1 MIEVSSLTKTYGKV
15 EAVRGVSFHVAPG
28 EVYGLLGP
36 NGAGKSTTINILSGL
51 VAPSSGAASIGGH
64 DVAREPLEA
73 KRILGVVP
81 QQSIVVDELSAMAN
95 CMFFGALYGVDH
107 GTLRERARALLD
119 WIELS
124 DHANKPAGTFSGGM
138 LRRLTLVLG
147 ILHEP
152 KALILDEP
160 TTGLDPQTRLLLLDR
175 IREIASR
182 GTAVLM
188 STHHLEEAERLCH
201 RVGIIDGGRIIKE
214 GTLSGLRAEVED
226 VQLFS
231 LRGTFEHEG
240 VRAVVA
246 SLTGAEIL
254 RDEHDEVVVAI
265 PTGSRQVSRLIELTA
280 TLEHVQE
287 VAIKPPSLE
296 SLFIRLTGRELRE

>member
-1 MIEVSSLTKTYGKV
+1 MIQVSSLTKFYGKV
-15 EAVRGVSFHVAPG
+15 EAVRGVSFRVAPG

-51 VAPSSGAASIGGH
+51 VAPSSGEASVGGH
-64 DVAREPLEA
+64 DVVRDSLAAR
-73 KRILGVVP
+73 RILGVVP
-81 QQSIVVDELSAMAN
+81 QQSIVIEELTALEN
-95 CMFFGALYGVDH
+95 CMFFGSLYGVATR
-107 GTLRERARALLD
+107 TLRERSRSLLD

-124 DHANKPAGTFSGGM
+124 DHARKPAGSFSGGM

-147 ILHEP
+147 IVHEP

-160 TTGLDPQTRLLLLDR
+160 TTGLDPQTRLLILDR
-175 IREIASR
+175 IREIAAD

-201 RVGIIDGGRIIKE
+201 RVGIIDEGRIIKE
-214 GTLSGLRAEVED
+214 GTLEGLRGEVAD

-231 LRGTFEHEG
+231 LRGTFDR
-240 VRAVVA
+240 VRLRNTVA
-246 SLTGAEIL
+246 QLAGAEIL
-254 RDEHDEVVVAI
+254 LDEEDEVVVAL
-265 PTGSRQVSRLIELTA
+265 PSGGAHSARLIELA
-280 TLEHVQE
+280 ASLEQVNE

>member
-1 MIEVSSLTKTYGKV
+1 MIEVTNLTKTYGKV
-15 EAVRGVSFHVAPG
+15 EAVRGVSFRVAPG

-51 VAPSSGAASIGGH
+51 TAPSSGSASIGNH
-64 DVAREPLEA
+64 DVTREPLAA

-81 QQSIVVDELSAMAN
+81 QQSIVVDEISAMAN
-95 CMFFGALYGVDH
+95 CMFFGSLYGVDRR
-107 GTLRERARALLD
+107 TLRERSRRLLD

-124 DHANKPAGTFSGGM
+124 DHANQPAGTFSGGM

-152 KALILDEP
+152 RALILDEP

-175 IREIASR
+175 IREIAAN

-201 RVGIIDGGRIIKE
+201 RVGIIDGGHIIKE
-214 GTLSGLRAEVED
+214 GTLDQLRAEVAD

-231 LRGTFEHEG
+231 LRGQFDHDR
-240 VRAVVA
+240 VRQVVGE
-246 SLTGAEIL
+246 LGDAEIL
-254 RDEHDEVVVAI
+254 RDEPGEMVVAI
-265 PTGSRQVSRLIELTA
+265 PTGSSHASRLIEIAASLQQ
-280 TLEHVQE
+280 LQE

>member
-1 MIEVSSLTKTYGKV
+1 MIQVSSLTKSYGKV
-15 EAVRGVSFHVAPG
+15 EAVRDVSFSVAPG

-36 NGAGKSTTINILSGL
+36 NGAGKSTTISILSGL
-51 VAPSSGAASIGGH
+51 VAPSSGEAKIGGH
-64 DVAREPLEA
+64 DVRREPLAA

-81 QQSIVVDELSAMAN
+81 QQSIVIDELSAMDN
-95 CMFFGALYGVDH
+95 CMFFGALYGVDSR
-107 GTLRERARALLD
+107 TLRTRARTLLD

-124 DHANKPAGTFSGGM
+124 DHASKSASQFSGGM
-138 LRRLTLVLG
+138 LRRLALVLG

-152 KALILDEP
+152 RALILDEP

-175 IREIASR
+175 IREVAAG

-201 RVGIIDGGRIIKE
+201 RVGIIDHGHIIKE
-214 GTLSGLRAEVED
+214 GTLEGLRAEVSD
-226 VQLFS
+226 VQLFN
-231 LRGTFEHEG
+231 LRGTFD
-240 VRAVVA
+240 RAKFRQMVA
-246 SLTGAEIL
+246 SLGDAEIV
-254 RDEHDEVVVAI
+254 RDDSDEVVVAV
-265 PTGSRQVSRLIELTA
+265 PTGTGQAARLIDIA
-280 TLEHVQE
+280 GSLEQVTE

>member
-1 MIEVSSLTKTYGKV
+1 MIEVSSLTKSYGKV
-15 EAVRGVSFHVAPG
+15 EAVRGISFRVEPG

-36 NGAGKSTTINILSGL
+36 NGAGKSTAINILSGL
-51 VAPSSGAASIGGH
+51 VAPSSGEARIGGH
-64 DVAREPLEA
+64 DVTREPIAA
-73 KRILGVVP
+73 KKILGVVP
-81 QQSIVVDELSAMAN
+81 QQSIVIEELTAMAN
-95 CMFFGALYGVDH
+95 CMFFGSLYGVEPAV
-107 GTLRERARALLD
+107 LRERSRDLLD

-124 DHANKPAGTFSGGM
+124 DHARKPAGEFSGGM

-147 ILHEP
+147 VIHEP

-160 TTGLDPQTRLLLLDR
+160 TTGLDPQTRMLLLER
-175 IREIASR
+175 VREIAAN

-188 STHHLEEAERLCH
+188 STHHLEEAERLCN

-214 GTLSGLRAEVED
+214 GTLSNLRAEVED

-231 LRGTFEHEG
+231 LRGEFEREG
-240 VRAVVA
+240 LRSRVA

-254 RDEHDEVVVAI
+254 IDDGDEVVIAV
-265 PTGSRQVSRLIELTA
+265 PSGSGHASRLIEIAA
-280 TLEHVQE
+280 TLDQVKE

>member
-15 EAVRGVSFHVAPG
+15 EAVRDVTFRVAPG

-51 VAPSSGAASIGGH
+51 VAPSSGEARIGGH
-64 DVAREPLEA
+64 DVVRAPIEAR
-73 KRILGVVP
+73 RILGVVP
-81 QQSIVVDELSAMAN
+81 QQSIVIEELSALAN
-95 CMFFGALYGVDH
+95 CMFFGSLYGVEPRA
-107 GTLRERARALLD
+107 LRDRSRALLD

-124 DHANKPAGTFSGGM
+124 DHANKPAGEFSGGM

-175 IREIASR
+175 IREIAAG

-201 RVGIIDGGRIIKE
+201 RVGIIDGGHIIKE
-214 GTLSGLRAEVED
+214 GTLASLRAEVAD

-231 LRGTFEHEG
+231 LRGGFDRARL
-240 VRAVVA
+240 RAVVA
-246 SLTGAEIL
+246 TLSGAEIL
-254 RDEHDEVVVAI
+254 LDEEREVVIAV
-265 PTGSRQVSRLIELTA
+265 PSGSAHVSRLIELA
-280 TLEHVQE
+280 GSLDQVNE

>member
-1 MIEVSSLTKTYGKV
+1 MIEVTNLTKTYGKV
-15 EAVRGVSFHVAPG
+15 EAVRGVSFRVAPG

-51 VAPSSGAASIGGH
+51 TAPSSGSASIGNH
-64 DVAREPLEA
+64 DITREPLAA

-81 QQSIVVDELSAMAN
+81 QQSIVVDEISAMAN
-95 CMFFGALYGVDH
+95 CMFFGSLYGVDRR
-107 GTLRERARALLD
+107 TLRERSRRLLD

-124 DHANKPAGTFSGGM
+124 DHANQPAGTFSGGM

-152 KALILDEP
+152 RALILDEP

-175 IREIASR
+175 IREIAAN

-188 STHHLEEAERLCH
+188 STHHLEEAERLCQ
-201 RVGIIDGGRIIKE
+201 RVGIIDGGHIIKE
-214 GTLSGLRAEVED
+214 GTLAQLRAEVED

-231 LRGTFEHEG
+231 LRGQFDHDR
-240 VRAVVA
+240 VRHVVGE
-246 SLTGAEIL
+246 LGDAEIL
-254 RDEHDEVVVAI
+254 RDEAGEMVVAI
-265 PTGSRQVSRLIELTA
+265 PTGSNHASRLIEIAASLQQ
-280 TLEHVQE
+280 LQE

>member
-1 MIEVSSLTKTYGKV
+1 MIEVTNLTKTYGKV

-51 VAPSSGAASIGGH
+51 VAPSSGEARIGGH
-64 DVAREPLEA
+64 DVAREPLAA

-81 QQSIVVDELSAMAN
+81 QQSIVIEELSATAN
-95 CMFFGALYGVDH
+95 CMFFGALYGVESH
-107 GTLRERARALLD
+107 ALRERSRALLD

-124 DHANKPAGTFSGGM
+124 DHASKPAGTFSGGM

-160 TTGLDPQTRLLLLDR
+160 TTGLDPQTRLLLIDR
-175 IREIASR
+175 VREIAAG

-188 STHHLEEAERLCH
+188 STHHLEEAERLCQ
-201 RVGIIDGGRIIKE
+201 RVGIIDHGHIIKE
-214 GTLSGLRAEVED
+214 GTLEGLRAEVGD

-231 LRGTFEHEG
+231 LRGGFD
-240 VRAVVA
+240 RARLREMVA
-246 SLTGAEIL
+246 SLKGAEIL
-254 RDEHDEVVVAI
+254 LDEEGEVVVAV
-265 PTGSRQVSRLIELTA
+265 PTGTGQASRLIEVAASLD
-280 TLEHVQE
+280 LVSE

>member
-1 MIEVSSLTKTYGKV
+1 MIEVSSLTKSYGKV
-15 EAVRGVSFHVAPG
+15 EAVRGVSFRVAPG

-36 NGAGKSTTINILSGL
+36 NGAGKSTIIGILSGL
-51 VAPSSGAASIGGH
+51 VVPSSGEAQIGGH
-64 DVAREPLEA
+64 DVVRDSLSA

-81 QQSIVVDELSAMAN
+81 QQSIVIEELTALAN
-95 CMFFGALYGVDH
+95 CMFFGSLYGVEPRV
-107 GTLRERARALLD
+107 LKERSRELLD
-119 WIELS
+119 WMELS
-124 DHANKPAGTFSGGM
+124 DHASKPAGTFSGGM

-152 KALILDEP
+152 RALILDEP
-160 TTGLDPQTRLLLLDR
+160 TTGLDPQTRLLLLER
-175 IREIASR
+175 IREIAGK

-188 STHHLEEAERLCH
+188 STHHLEEAERLCR

-214 GTLSGLRAEVED
+214 GTLESLRAEVAD

-231 LRGTFEHEG
+231 LRGTFDRARLRG
-240 VRAVVA
+240 VVETL
-246 SLTGAEIL
+246 SGAEIL
-254 RDEHDEVVVAI
+254 LDEADEAVVAI
-265 PTGSRQVSRLIELTA
+265 PSGSAHASRLIELA
-280 TLEHVQE
+280 ASLEQVNE

>member
-1 MIEVSSLTKTYGKV
+1 M
-15 EAVRGVSFHVAPG
+15 SFRVAPG

-51 VAPSSGAASIGGH
+51 VAPSSGEARIGGY
-64 DVAREPLEA
+64 DVVREPLAA

-81 QQSIVVDELSAMAN
+81 QQSIVIDELSAMAN
-95 CMFFGALYGVDH
+95 CMFFGALYGVEKRA
-107 GTLRERARALLD
+107 LRERSRALLD

-124 DHANKPAGTFSGGM
+124 DHASKPAGAFSGGM

-175 IREIASR
+175 IRAIAAG

-188 STHHLEEAERLCH
+188 STHHLEEAERLCQ
-201 RVGIIDGGRIIKE
+201 RIGIIDGGRVIKE
-214 GTLSGLRAEVED
+214 GTLGDLRAEVSD

-231 LRGTFEHEG
+231 LRGGFE
-240 VRAVVA
+240 RAKLRAMVE
-246 SLTGAEIL
+246 SLAGAEIL
-254 RDEHDEVVVAI
+254 LDDPNEVVIAV
-265 PTGSRQVSRLIELTA
+265 PTGSGQASRLIEVAASLDQ
-280 TLEHVQE
+280 VSE